1 MSSYLGMEQS
11 VWNMI
16 PCVQS
21 GHASIEIRES
31 IEKYFAIYLFK
42 VSMGKNSENSE
53 LSWRR

>member
-42 VSMGKNSENSE
+42 VSMGKNSENS
-53 LSWRR
+53 